1 MFEISK
7 VKYILFLLV
16 FTTVSSSSDIIHDNN
31 TSKETKLIKLS
42 TNMGDITLEL
52 YADKA
57 PETVANFLKYTKD
70 GKLNGTI
77 FHRVIPNFMIQGGG
91 HLPDMSQIDA
101 FDPIINESSNNISN
115 NKGTIAMAR
124 TSSPNSATS
133 QFFINL
139 RDNEFLDKVNS
150 ADGYGYCVF
159 GQVTDGIEIVEQ
171 IGTVSTGN
179 NSGHSDVPIESVIIN
194 EVTLIE

>member
-1 MFEISK
+1 MLKKI
-7 VKYILFLLV
+7 KYKNLLYFLV
-16 FTTVSSSSDIIHDNN
+16 FFSISSCSDIIHDIN

-52 YADKA
+52 YTDKA
-57 PETVANFLKYTKD
+57 PETVANFLKYTKE

-91 HLPDMSQIDA
+91 HLPDMSQIA
-101 FDPIINESSNNISN
+101 TFDPIINESSNNISN
-115 NKGTIAMAR
+115 KKGTIAMAR

-139 RDNEFLDKVNS
+139 RDNEFLDKTNA

-159 GQVTDGIEIVEQ
+159 GQVTEGIEIVEQ
-171 IGTVSTGN
+171 IGGVATGN
-179 NSGHSDVPIESVIIN
+179 SAGHSDVPIENVVINSV
-194 EVTLIE
+194 EVIE

>member
-1 MFEISK
+1 MFRISK

-16 FTTVSSSSDIIHDNN
+16 FITTSSSSDIIHDIN

-52 YADKA
+52 YTDKA
-57 PETVANFLKYTKD
+57 PETVANFLKYTKE

-91 HLPDMSQIDA
+91 HLPDMSQIDT

-115 NKGTIAMAR
+115 KKGTIA
-124 TSSPNSATS
+124 
-133 QFFINL
+133 INL
-139 RDNEFLDKVNS
+139 RDNEFLDKANA

-159 GQVTDGIEIVEQ
+159 GQVTEGIEVVEQ
-171 IGTVSTGN
+171 IGVVATGN
-179 NSGHSDVPIESVIIN
+179 NAGHSDVPIENVVINSV
-194 EVTLIE
+194 EVIE

>member
-1 MFEISK
+1 M
-7 VKYILFLLV
+7 
-16 FTTVSSSSDIIHDNN
+16 SSSSDIIHDNN

-52 YADKA
+52 FQDKA
-57 PETVANFLKYTKD
+57 PETVANFLKYIND

-91 HLPDMSQIDA
+91 HLPYMSQIDTY
-101 FDPIINESSNNISN
+101 DPVINESNNNISN
-115 NKGTIAMAR
+115 KKGTIAMAR

-139 RDNEFLDKVNS
+139 VNNERLDFQNS
-150 ADGYGYCVF
+150 SHLKKF
-159 GQVTDGIEIVEQ
+159 H
-171 IGTVSTGN
+171 N
-179 NSGHSDVPIESVIIN
+179 NALLTIFQFYDYTKLHPAHLLSRSQHR
-194 EVTLIE
+194 L

>member
-1 MFEISK
+1 MLQNNNY
-7 VKYILFLLV
+7 KYLLFFLV
-16 FTTVSSSSDIIHDNN
+16 FVTISSCSDIIHDNQK
-31 TSKETKLIKLS
+31 TKETKLIKLS
-42 TNMGDITLEL
+42 TNMGDITIEL
-52 YADKA
+52 FQDKA
-57 PETVANFLKYTKD
+57 PETVANFLKYTKE

-91 HLPDMSQIDA
+91 HLPDMSQIDT
-101 FDPIINESSNNISN
+101 FDPIINESENNISN

-139 RDNEFLDKVNS
+139 RDNEFLDRANS

-159 GQVTDGIEIVEQ
+159 GQVTEGI
-171 IGTVSTGN
+171 
-179 NSGHSDVPIESVIIN
+179 
-194 EVTLIE
+194 